1 MVIEIH
7 WFFLIPLLTA
17 LVAIYITHNSDAEIS
32 YLTGAVTVFSL
43 ILSLILAPWE
53 LQLLILMVVI
63 VWSRQLWL
71 KGEKKN
77 VSETE
82 KPEKKEANN
91 LVSNESSNFSDKNN
105 EDSLVRKYRGI
116 SWKKTDSQ
124 SPVVPPTKANLKYRG
139 ISIDNQQNDKL
150 PEQDRQAEKDN
161 KF

>member
-17 LVAIYITHNSDAEIS
+17 LVAIYITHNSDTEIS

-116 SWKKTDSQ
+116 SWKKQNSQ
-124 SPVVPPTKANLKYRG
+124 PISAPLPKTNLKYRG
-139 ISIDNQQNDKL
+139 IPIDNQQNDKL
-150 PEQDRQAEKDN
+150 PEQDWQAKEEGS
-161 KF
+161 